1 MSGPPVIGLLGGVG
15 SGKSAV
21 AGVFEAMGCIVANA
35 DADAHLVLGEPSVQA
50 MLRERW
56 GDGVVLADGETDR
69 TAIGRI
75 VFADPDER
83 GWLESIVHPMVS
95 ERRKASF
102 DAAPAGVPALVMDA
116 PLILE
121 AGLDGDCDH
130 LVFIECP
137 LMIREQRVSRTRGWD
152 EGELRRREAA
162 QHPLEEK
169 RLRADFTITNA
180 GDLDSVTDQVSSI
193 LSSIS
198 EGSSGTA

>member
-21 AGVFEAMGCIVANA
+21 AGLFQAMGCIVANA

-56 GDGVVLADGETDR
+56 GDGVILSDGETDR
-69 TAIGRI
+69 TKIGRI
-75 VFADPDER
+75 VFADPAER
-83 GWLESIVHPMVS
+83 AWLESIVHPMVL

-102 DAAPAGVPALVMDA
+102 AAAPPGVPALVMDA

-121 AGLDGDCDH
+121 AGLDADCDH

-137 LMIREQRVSRTRGWD
+137 LLVREQRVSQMRGWD

-169 RLRADFTITNA
+169 RLRADFMISNG
-180 GDLDSVTDQVSSI
+180 GDLGSVAAQVSSI
-193 LSSIS
+193 LASIS
-198 EGSSGTA
+198 ESSSGTA